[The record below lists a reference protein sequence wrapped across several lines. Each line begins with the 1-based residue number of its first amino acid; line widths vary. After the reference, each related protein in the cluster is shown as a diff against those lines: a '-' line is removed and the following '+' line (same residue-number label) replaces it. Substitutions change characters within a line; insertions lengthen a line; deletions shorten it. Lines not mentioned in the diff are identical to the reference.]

1 MTPTPFLKG
10 PLGEIPITQP
20 VVMGILNITPDSF
33 FGGSRVT
40 ALTDIVKT
48 AENMLA
54 DGALILD
61 IGGQSS
67 RPGSE
72 RIGPEE
78 EWQRVFPALEVI
90 KMEFP
95 KAWVSID
102 TYHSEVAQKA
112 IDLGAD
118 IINDISFGE
127 DDEAMFDLIAPQNIT
142 YIGMHKIGNPKTM
155 QEHANY
161 DDVADT
167 VLRYLQQR
175 SEKAHRAGMKN
186 VWVDPGFGFAKTV
199 NQNFELLRN
208 LDRISQEFSQLL
220 VGISRKGMIY
230 KTLNIAAEDALN
242 GTSFLHA
249 EVLKNGAKILRVHDV
264 KSAVECIQLWQK
276 LYPQNTDK

>member
-1 MTPTPFLKG
+1 MNPNPLLKG

-33 FGGSRVT
+33 FGGSRFT
-40 ALTDIVKT
+40 ALTDILKT

-78 EWQRVFPALEVI
+78 EWQRVFPALEAI
-90 KMEFP
+90 KKEFP

-102 TYHSEVAQKA
+102 TYHAAVAQKA
-112 IDLGAD
+112 IERGTD

-127 DDEAMFDLIAPQNIT
+127 DDEAMFDVVSNQNIT

-155 QEHANY
+155 QDHADY
-161 DDVADT
+161 EDVTET
-167 VLRYLQQR
+167 VSHYLKNR
-175 SEKAHRAGMKN
+175 ILVAKNAGIQS
-186 VWVDPGFGFAKTV
+186 VWVDPGFGFAKTAK
-199 NQNFELLRN
+199 QNFELLRN
-208 LDRISQEFSQLL
+208 LDRISQEFPNLL
-220 VGISRKGMIY
+220 VGISRKSMIY

-242 GTSFLHA
+242 GTSFLHV
-249 EVLKNGAKILRVHDV
+249 EVLRNGAKILRVNDV
-264 KSAVECIQLWQK
+264 KPAVECIQLWQY
-276 LYPQNTDK
+276 LNADKG

>member
-1 MTPTPFLKG
+1 MNPNPLLKG

-33 FGGSRVT
+33 FGGSRFT
-40 ALTDIVKT
+40 ALTDILKT

-78 EWQRVFPALEVI
+78 EWRRVFPALEAI
-90 KMEFP
+90 KKEFP

-102 TYHSEVAQKA
+102 TYHAAVAQKA
-112 IDLGAD
+112 IERGAD

-127 DDEAMFDLIAPQNIT
+127 DDEAMFDVVSNQNIT

-155 QEHANY
+155 QDHADY
-161 DDVADT
+161 EDVTET
-167 VLRYLQQR
+167 VSHYLKNR
-175 SEKAHRAGMKN
+175 ILVAKNAGIQS
-186 VWVDPGFGFAKTV
+186 VWVDPGFGFAKTAK
-199 NQNFELLRN
+199 QNFELLRN
-208 LDRISQEFSQLL
+208 LDRISQEFPNLL
-220 VGISRKGMIY
+220 VGISRKSMIY

-242 GTSFLHA
+242 GSSFLHA
-249 EVLKNGAKILRVHDV
+249 EVLRNGAKILRVHDV
-264 KSAVECIQLWQK
+264 KPAVECIQLWQH
-276 LYPQNTDK
+276 LNADKG